1 MFENLKTAISYL
13 EVDTRNIQHALHALN
28 VEHTLIEKHCGT
40 TLDIWFVVKNLDEN
54 ELSCL
59 SAVLTR
65 IDLTSTT
72 TLTRNANTLILWKP
86 LTA

>member
-28 VEHTLIEKHCGT
+28 VEHTLIEKNYGT
-40 TLDIWFVVKNLDEN
+40 TLETWLVLKNLSDDE
-54 ELSCL
+54 LLCL

-65 IDLTSTT
+65 IELTSTT
-72 TLTRNANTLILWKP
+72 TLTRNGSILILRKP
-86 LTA
+86 LV